1 MNKIKLTLFTTGLV
15 MFTLNVINFVIQL
28 IKITM

>member
-1 MNKIKLTLFTTGLV
+1 MNKIKLTLFTTVVV
-15 MFTLNVINFVIQL
+15 MFTLNVINFIIQL

>member
-1 MNKIKLTLFTTGLV
+1 MNKIKLTLFTTVVV